1 MDTVEQS
8 WFERNEFLVRRL
20 HSLSGLVPVGAYMC
34 VHLLTNATVLD
45 SPATFQKNVF
55 NIHSL
60 GKLLPLIEWGFIF
73 IPLLFHA
80 LVGIVIMQSGVSNT
94 NSYRTSS
101 NRRYALQRGSG
112 MIAFFFIM
120 WHVFH
125 MHGWFHFDAWIQ
137 NVANRLGGAQFSPYN
152 AASSAG
158 AAIQASMLVQILYA
172 VGILAC
178 VFHLANGL
186 WTMGITWGVW
196 VSPAAQK
203 RANYFCA
210 AFGLGL
216 AAVGLSALFGMQQL
230 DVEEAKAMED
240 TMYESRVAAGEL
252 QATPHK
258 RAGAHDAHSTE
269 LEPANVEAA
278 LNELDSDAHSQQE
291 TQLEAANPPLNAV
304 LPETE
309 IPATPIR

>member
-1 MDTVEQS
+1 METVQQS

-20 HSLSGLVPVGAYMC
+20 HSLSGLIPVGAYMC

-60 GKLLPLIEWGFIF
+60 GKLLPLVEWGFIF
-73 IPLLFHA
+73 LPLLFHA
-80 LVGIVIMQSGVSNT
+80 FVGIAIMRSGVSNSGKYT
-94 NSYRTSS
+94 TSS
-101 NRRYALQRGSG
+101 NVRYTLQRATG

-125 MHGWFHFDAWIQ
+125 MHGWFHFDAWIK
-137 NVANRLGGAQFSPYN
+137 NVASRLGGAQFSPYN

-172 VGILAC
+172 VGILSC

-203 RANYFCA
+203 RANYFCG
-210 AFGLGL
+210 AFGLAL
-216 AAVGLSALFGMQQL
+216 AFVGMSALVGMRQV
-230 DVEEAKAMED
+230 DVDAAKAVED
-240 TMYESRVAAGEL
+240 KMYESRVAAGEM
-252 QATPHK
+252 QDMPHK
-258 RAGAHDAHSTE
+258 RSGGHGDHE
-269 LEPANVEAA
+269 EPAVEESLKA
-278 LNELDSDAHSQQE
+278 LDADGHADNS
-291 TQLEAANPPLNAV
+291 EAPLNAV
-304 LPETE
+304 LPEVE
-309 IPATPIR
+309 VSRQPIR